1 MKVKINKG
9 DFEDKLRKALYGIG
23 LDVQESLKDKLTR
36 EHGKDTG
43 ALQSSINFDITQEG
57 DVWTISLNMAEQGKY
72 LEYGTPPH
80 MPPVDSLK
88 GWAKRKLG
96 DEKLAWAVAYSI
108 KRRGTRPFPFIRP
121 TFNNEVTGII
131 NKNLISAFK

>member
-1 MKVKINKG
+1 MVEINKG

-80 MPPVDSLK
+80 MPPVDALK

>member
-1 MKVKINKG
+1 MVEINKG

-72 LEYGTPPH
+72 IEYGTPPH
-80 MPPVDSLK
+80 MPPVDALK

>member
-72 LEYGTPPH
+72 IEYGTPPH
-80 MPPVDSLK
+80 MPPVDALK